1 MATQLNSD
9 NYSTINDE
17 MNTLLT
23 SGAYAGIN
31 ATIYND
37 ANKTSIVT
45 DANGPVQHRKI
56 TQITHVAAHMTSLGS
71 QNDGSVTI
79 IFSDGTSVT
88 AVDGVDNYYYSLDG
102 IIFQP
107 RRFGSG

>member
-1 MATQLNSD
+1 MARQLTSE

-17 MNTLLT
+17 MNALLT

-37 ANKTSIVT
+37 ANKTSIVS
-45 DANGPVQHRKI
+45 DEHGLIQNRKI
-56 TQITHVAAHMTSLGS
+56 TQITHIADHTNSLG
-71 QNDGSVTI
+71 QAVAGSVTI
-79 IFSDGTSVT
+79 MFSDNTSIT
-88 AVDGVDNYYYSLDG
+88 ALDDVNSYFYELHG

-107 RRFGSG
+107 RRFGSA